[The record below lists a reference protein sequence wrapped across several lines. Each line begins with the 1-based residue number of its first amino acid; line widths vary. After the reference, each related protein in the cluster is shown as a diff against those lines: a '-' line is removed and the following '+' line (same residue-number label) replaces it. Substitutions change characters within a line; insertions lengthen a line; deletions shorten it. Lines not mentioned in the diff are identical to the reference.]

1 LPAGDSILVIWFKIL
16 CLAGN
21 VNEDGAMFLTR
32 DIPYTEDML
41 ATEFHRPIDTVRLA
55 LKVLQQFGMIEIID
69 NVYQVTNWQR
79 YQNIDGLERIREQT
93 RIRVARYKEN
103 QKLLQ
108 GNVSGNAE
116 VTQSNA
122 PRTKNQELR
131 TKNQDKDTTPKPPKG
146 DSEPSTINQFIK
158 SLPYSESFKS
168 AFHDFAEMRR
178 TIKHP
183 MTVRAAQ
190 MILNNLDKLSADE
203 KTRIDILNQS
213 IEHSWQG
220 VFEIKGN
227 QQSVKGKQPDYSDP
241 NRYAGEQEDLPEW
254 AKK

>member
-1 LPAGDSILVIWFKIL
+1 
-16 CLAGN
+16 
-21 VNEDGAMFLTR
+21 
-32 DIPYTEDML
+32 
-41 ATEFHRPIDTVRLA
+41 
-55 LKVLQQFGMIEIID
+55 
-69 NVYQVTNWQR
+69 
-79 YQNIDGLERIREQT
+79 
-93 RIRVARYKEN
+93 
-103 QKLLQ
+103 
-108 GNVSGNAE
+108 
-116 VTQSNA
+116 
-122 PRTKNQELR
+122 
-131 TKNQDKDTTPKPPKG
+131 
-146 DSEPSTINQFIK
+146 
-158 SLPYSESFKS
+158 
-168 AFHDFAEMRR
+168 
-178 TIKHP
+178 